1 MYSFVGID
9 RWRFGGLRGTQR
21 PNMGAG
27 DLQNTAME
35 RRDGAALG
43 NPYPQSSCTCQ
54 VGVGRLQLQRIA
66 VETTLRG
73 AARSRQLP
81 TATRVI
87 WERAMGCR
95 GAPRHATSAARAARP
110 PAARIRAH
118 AHHHVAKKLCTTHR
132 GALMSQLTSEARCSL
147 KPREA
152 PECYEFSIRIGAL
165 PMDFRTEARVEMR

>member
-43 NPYPQSSCTCQ
+43 NPYPRSSCACQ

-66 VETTLRG
+66 VETTVRG

-95 GAPRHATSAARAARP
+95 GAPRRATSAARAARP

-118 AHHHVAKKLCTTHR
+118 AHHHVAKRLSPRIVGPSCLNLQGRR
-132 GALMSQLTSEARCSL
+132 GALSSPARLQNATSSPYELEPCLWILVRKQGL
-147 KPREA
+147 K
-152 PECYEFSIRIGAL
+152 
-165 PMDFRTEARVEMR
+165 